1 MDKARIRDIVDHWV
15 MPTEESGYMGG
26 IENKPVLA
34 SANGSTV
41 VDTDGKEYLDFQSG
55 QMGAAIGHR
64 HPKVMESIRK
74 STETFVHASNIM
86 LNVPRLELHERLGKL
101 LDPPLQKSL
110 FLVTGSDTID
120 ASVDLARKATGGLDI
135 LGMHQGLHGSTSYL
149 TRSISFAWKRSKH
162 AAVAPA
168 TSSML
173 TPHCYRC
180 PVASTFP
187 KCEFQCLKTSME
199 LADAN
204 FTSKPAAVI
213 AEPIVSAGG
222 VIVPPPGYFAA
233 LRKACDDRQMLLIF
247 DEAQTGLGKTGKMFG
262 YQHDGVVPDIIA
274 LSKHFGGGMPV
285 SAVCTSAEI
294 ADRAVKNGY
303 FATRSHATDP
313 MACAAGVASLDAIV
327 DEDLPGR
334 AAHIETMMKSAWA
347 EMSTRYEIIG
357 DIRGR
362 GVLLGLEMVADRQ
375 LKTPANKE
383 AEAIDRYCLEKGL
396 IAQLRGTG
404 PGRRNVMRFV
414 PPMTTTDAEVERA
427 LSILED
433 AFAATCKGRAQP
445 SVSIPASSPAG
456 AHAPAG
462 ETVAAPVAAD

>member
-1 MDKARIRDIVDHWV
+1 
-15 MPTEESGYMGG
+15 
-26 IENKPVLA
+26 
-34 SANGSTV
+34 
-41 VDTDGKEYLDFQSG
+41 
-55 QMGAAIGHR
+55 
-64 HPKVMESIRK
+64 
-74 STETFVHASNIM
+74 
-86 LNVPRLELHERLGKL
+86 
-101 LDPPLQKSL
+101 
-110 FLVTGSDTID
+110 
-120 ASVDLARKATGGLDI
+120 
-135 LGMHQGLHGSTSYL
+135 
-149 TRSISFAWKRSKH
+149 
-162 AAVAPA
+162 
-168 TSSML
+168 
-173 TPHCYRC
+173 
-180 PVASTFP
+180 
-187 KCEFQCLKTSME
+187 ME

-347 EMSTRYEIIG
+347 EMATRYEIIG